1 MVFDRRIVNILPAL
15 SLVLGFGLALL
26 AGGVHSTFFV
36 LLPVL
41 AFALGYFSPWGLGLV
56 NGLLLFLSYTFAT
69 ALMWEV
75 RWAFLGIPQYMG
87 AFIAGGFSIPLIGAL
102 GSFAGKGI
110 RNISTIIVLVL
121 LVGTVAGCGY
131 LSVPRYRYNYGM
143 NIMCRQN
150 VEVFLP
156 ATTASGGI
164 PEKLLNSLKTFSGN
178 NPPDYYGLEL
188 VETEYGKMWKLNLYS
203 YLSENPA
210 VIGRSSNWYRNS
222 DEIRTWPGNPPDKM
236 LQLSPKYDSKIVNM
250 TELGNIAWP
259 GFITDTRIVEQF
271 NVPIKVRS
279 DTPVEFQITLY
290 SNVNRISGINFG
302 YTKDEGY
309 TETVDWFKGL
319 TGDNWI
325 MVPAVAKNIVSIRG
339 IGD

>member
-1 MVFDRRIVNILPAL
+1 MVLNRRFVNLFPAV

-41 AFALGYFSPWGLGLV
+41 AFALGYFSPWKLGLV
-56 NGLLLFLSYTFAT
+56 NGFLLFLSYTFAT

-87 AFIAGGFSIPLIGAL
+87 AFIAGGLSIPLIGAFA
-102 GSFAGKGI
+102 SFAGRGF
-110 RNISTIIVLVL
+110 RNAGTIIVLVL

-131 LSVPRYRYNYGM
+131 LSVPRYRYSCGM
-143 NIMCRQN
+143 NIMCQQN

-156 ATTASGGI
+156 ATTASGDL
-164 PEKLLNSLKTFSGN
+164 PEKLLKSLKTFTGN
-178 NPPDYYGLEL
+178 NPPDYYGLEP
-188 VETEYGKMWKLNLYS
+188 VDTEYGQMWKLNLYS
-203 YLSENPA
+203 YLSENPSE
-210 VIGRSSNWYRNS
+210 IGRSSNWYRSS
-222 DEIRTWPGNPPDKM
+222 DELRAWPGDSPDKM
-236 LQLSPKYDSKIVNM
+236 LQLSPRLDSKIVDM
-250 TELGNIAWP
+250 TESGNIAWP
-259 GFITDTRIVEQF
+259 GFITDTKIVEKF

-279 DTPVEFQITLY
+279 DTPAEFQITLY
-290 SNVNRISGINFG
+290 SNVDRISGINFG

-309 TETVDWFKGL
+309 IETIDWFDGI

-325 MVPAVAKNIVSIRG
+325 MVPAKAKHVVSVRG